1 MSISVFMFDEDRL
14 VTGTS
19 CIFLVKIRVVPA
31 EQEKK
36 KERLAHLRYPLLV
49 FIKISS
55 PFFFP
60 PASLRYPLFK
70 WVSNPR
76 DASCIS

>member
-36 KERLAHLRYPLLV
+36 KERLAPL
-49 FIKISS
+49 I
-55 PFFFP
+55 
-60 PASLRYPLFK
+60 R
-70 WVSNPR
+70 
-76 DASCIS
+76 